1 MVLNDD
7 PDALSDDEYWSRW
20 QRAAD
25 AQAAEGAPACGHA
38 PPAELVAAV
47 VADLDGDGL
56 PG

>member
-25 AQAAEGAPACGHA
+25 AQSAEGAPACGHA
-38 PPAELVAAV
+38 PPAELVTAV